1 MKWIRYI
8 MILFMLYFVCTAR
21 TCNED
26 GETVAGREEQYTMNL
41 KDSIKDFFV
50 SDTLNDKFIRAYEA
64 SAVQK
69 LNDFADYLRII
80 SDTTLEMR
88 FRQHAAGLVKGLFI
102 TDKIELI
109 NLSRTYPESGLNTLE
124 LLLAHSLSE
133 GTPFLFNPAQITVSK
148 PFAFENDSTF
158 SGNLSFINRYILP
171 GSMEISETAS
181 VSLVID
187 IYLVKKLRSFG
198 EDRIRVWDVYLGDI
212 N

>member
-8 MILFMLYFVCTAR
+8 LILIMIYLVCTAR

-26 GETVAGREEQYTMNL
+26 EAIAVGREEQYTMNL

-50 SDTLNDKFIRAYEA
+50 SDTLNDQFIRAYEVT
-64 SAVQK
+64 AVQK

-102 TDKIELI
+102 TDKIELN
-109 NLSRTYPESGLNTLE
+109 NLSRSYPESGLNTLE

-133 GTPFLFNPAQITVSK
+133 GAPFPFNPVQITVSK
-148 PFAFENDSTF
+148 PFANKNDSTF
-158 SGNLSFINRYILP
+158 SGNLSFINSYILS
-171 GSMEISETAS
+171 GSRDTSETES
-181 VSLVID
+181 VSLIID

-198 EDRIRVWDVYLGDI
+198 QDRIKAWDVYLGDI